1 MVRERGFQDT
11 FTGSA
16 CELLQHI
23 CRMGHLKRT
32 GSGLEARL
40 WALLAGGWSKWQGR
54 DIITQGKAWCGM
66 WILGCP
72 PTMPHRDQAFHW
84 RSWCPLWSF
93 KRDYSIYGAAVSF
106 LCGDTLLWP
115 GLQSAAGGQGR
126 GHRMTALLINASDL
140 HIAPTL
146 FCLKQIISQGS
157 LTIVC
162 INCICIPRSLQ
173 IWAIYAY
180 DLEIA
185 HWIIAHVSHFC
196 FLAFIKSLYYC
207 L

>member
-40 WALLAGGWSKWQGR
+40 WALLAGGWSKWHGR

-72 PTMPHRDQAFHW
+72 PTMPHRDQVFIGDPGAPFDPSNRTTVFTGPLSVSCVETHCSGLAFSLQQGTRQ
-84 RSWCPLWSF
+84 RSQEDGIAYQCWWPAYSSNIILF
-93 KRDYSIYGAAVSF
+93 K
-106 LCGDTLLWP
+106 T
-115 GLQSAAGGQGR
+115 
-126 GHRMTALLINASDL
+126 
-140 HIAPTL
+140 
-146 FCLKQIISQGS
+146 IISQGS

-162 INCICIPRSLQ
+162 INCICITCSLQ
-173 IWAIYAY
+173 IRAIYAY

-185 HWIIAHVSHFC
+185 HWITAHVSHFC